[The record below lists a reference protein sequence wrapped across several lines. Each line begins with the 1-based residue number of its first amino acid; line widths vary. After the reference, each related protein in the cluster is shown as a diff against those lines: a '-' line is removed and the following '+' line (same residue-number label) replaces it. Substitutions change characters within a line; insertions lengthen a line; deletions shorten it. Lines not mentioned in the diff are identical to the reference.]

1 MYGLVKLAASENN
14 PYKKYEK
21 KRDDRLRA
29 QGEIY
34 NAQQNDGYKN
44 NAQLLGSL
52 GGLAGG
58 AAATPLVLKK
68 MNPNFR
74 DLAAITPI
82 AGFTAG
88 FGAGT
93 LLGKGTFKKRNQE
106 LYDNL
111 EQAKR
116 QEYDAGDY
124 IPPLKDFE

>member
-68 MNPNFR
+68 
-74 DLAAITPI
+74 
-82 AGFTAG
+82 
-88 FGAGT
+88 
-93 LLGKGTFKKRNQE
+93 
-106 LYDNL
+106 
-111 EQAKR
+111 
-116 QEYDAGDY
+116 
-124 IPPLKDFE
+124 